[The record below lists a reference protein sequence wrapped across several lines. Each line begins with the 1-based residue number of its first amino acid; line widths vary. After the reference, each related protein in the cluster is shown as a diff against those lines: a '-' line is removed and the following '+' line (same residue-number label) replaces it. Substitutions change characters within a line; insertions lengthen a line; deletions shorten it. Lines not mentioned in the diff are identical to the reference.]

1 MLNHHL
7 VISNLGNNE
16 EIMKMIDTLSLVP
29 PSHLH
34 TTRAAEIFICLIP
47 SFFLQS
53 NKMLTSQISKLKSI
67 WSHANYYAIEDSGL
81 CKIFFLREQLYKV
94 EIHSYNHSHTH
105 SHLATI
111 RQLLSAMVLDGP
123 VRSSMVPYNRTIPY
137 YKCQMLSSGSPTKNK
152 RTS

>member
-47 SFFLQS
+47 SFCFQS
-53 NKMLTSQISKLKSI
+53 NKMLTSQISKFNKKHLV
-67 WSHANYYAIEDSGL
+67 L
-81 CKIFFLREQLYKV
+81 CQLLRHWRFWLMQDFFFAWV
-94 EIHSYNHSHTH
+94 EIHLYNHSYTH
-105 SHLATI
+105 SLTLSNYKTAFVWYVLGWSSKVLYG
-111 RQLLSAMVLDGP
+111 LL
-123 VRSSMVPYNRTIPY
+123 
-137 YKCQMLSSGSPTKNK
+137 
-152 RTS
+152 

>member
-53 NKMLTSQISKLKSI
+53 NKMLTSQIYKFNKK
-67 WSHANYYAIEDSGL
+67 HEKH
-81 CKIFFLREQLYKV
+81 KILR
-94 EIHSYNHSHTH
+94 IHSK
-105 SHLATI
+105 I
-111 RQLLSAMVLDGP
+111 D
-123 VRSSMVPYNRTIPY
+123 
-137 YKCQMLSSGSPTKNK
+137 NK
-152 RTS
+152 S